1 MQNNKQIILVIGI
14 AAIAVA
20 LLLYIA
26 FLPSEEEIIKESDY
40 VMQMEE
46 EAKRDEALID
56 SLNMIVEKLNVRI
69 DSVRTQMDSSRTSNK
84 VLLTT
89 LHRVTNEMKEY
100 RRLTLSLQ
108 DDLESVEASRDS
120 LRNSLFEQTSRLQRV
135 TEALEKAHKESQEL
149 RENLQATQQDLKVTQ
164 KDLKVTQKD
173 LKVTQEDLEDAKEI
187 ISSVL
192 VYIGVE
198 DNLKEQGYLHT
209 WRRIRKNYK
218 IINFPDVD
226 NTNVKKVAIGE
237 TITVEG
243 QLAAVC
249 DDHGKLGK
257 DKEYTLSEDKEAKTL
272 TISFSDSLLVGQRI
286 LIVLKN

>member
-26 FLPSEEEIIKESDY
+26 FLPSEEEIIQESPY

-46 EAKRDEALID
+46 EAKRDDTLID
-56 SLNMIVEKLNVRI
+56 SLNMVVNTLNVRI
-69 DSVRTQMDSSRTSNK
+69 DSVRTQMDSSRTSSK

-89 LHRVTNEMKEY
+89 LHRVTNEMNEY
-100 RRLTLSLQ
+100 RRLTVSLKG
-108 DDLESVEASRDS
+108 DLEMAQATRDS
-120 LRNSLFEQTSRLQRV
+120 LRNNLFEQTNRLQRV
-135 TEALEKAHKESQEL
+135 TIALEKAHQESQKL
-149 RENLQATQQDLKVTQ
+149 REDLQVTQ
-164 KDLKVTQKD
+164 KDLQVTQKD
-173 LKVTQEDLEDAKEI
+173 LQVTQEDLEDAKEI

-192 VYIGVE
+192 VYVGTE

-226 NTNVKKVAIGE
+226 NTDIKKVAIGE
-237 TITVEG
+237 TITVQG
-243 QLAAVC
+243 DLAAVC
-249 DDHGKLGK
+249 DDHGKLSK
-257 DKEYTLSEDKEAKTL
+257 DKEYALSEDKAAKTL
-272 TISFSDSLLVGQRI
+272 SVSFSDPLLIGQRV

>member
-1 MQNNKQIILVIGI
+1 MDNNKQIILVIGL

-26 FLPSEEEIIKESDY
+26 FSPSEEEIIQESPY
-40 VMQMEE
+40 VQQIEE
-46 EAKRDEALID
+46 EAKRDEAIID
-56 SLNMIVEKLNVRI
+56 SLNQVVEGLNVRI
-69 DSVRTQMDSSRTSNK
+69 DSVRTQMDSTSTSNK

-89 LHRVTNEMKEY
+89 LNRLNNEIKEY
-100 RRLTLSLQ
+100 RRLTTSLKGDIEIVQ
-108 DDLESVEASRDS
+108 AARDS
-120 LRNSLFEQTSRLQRV
+120 LRNSLFEQTNRLQRV
-135 TEALEKAHKESQEL
+135 TEALEKAYE
-149 RENLQATQQDLKVTQ
+149 DLKVT
-164 KDLKVTQKD
+164 KEDLKVTKEDLKVTKED
-173 LKVTQEDLEDAKEI
+173 LKVTQEDLKDAEEI

-192 VYIGVE
+192 VYVGVE

-226 NTNVKKVAIGE
+226 NTDVKKVAIGE
-237 TITVEG
+237 AITVQG
-243 QLAAVC
+243 RLAAVC

-257 DKEYTLSEDKEAKTL
+257 DKEYTLSEDKETQTL
-272 TISFSDSLLVGQRI
+272 TISFSDPLLIGQRI

>member
-1 MQNNKQIILVIGI
+1 MDNNKQIILVIGI

-26 FLPSEEEIIKESDY
+26 FLPSEEEIIKESPY
-40 VMQMEE
+40 VMQIEE

-56 SLNMIVEKLNVRI
+56 SLNQVVDALNVRI

-89 LHRVTNEMKEY
+89 LHRINNEMQEY
-100 RRLTLSLQ
+100 RRLTISLQ
-108 DDLESVEASRDS
+108 SDLDLITASRDS
-120 LRNSLFEQTSRLQRV
+120 LRTSLFEQTSRLQRV
-135 TEALEKAHKESQEL
+135 TEALEKAHKESQKL
-149 RENLQATQQDLKVTQ
+149 REDLKATQQDLQVTK
-164 KDLKVTQKD
+164 KDLQ
-173 LKVTQEDLEDAKEI
+173 VTQEDLQDAKEI

-192 VYIGVE
+192 VYVGTE

-226 NTNVKKVAIGE
+226 NTDVKKVAIGE
-237 TITVEG
+237 TITVQG
-243 QLAAVC
+243 KLAAVC

-257 DKEYTLSEDKEAKTL
+257 DKEYALSENKAAQTLS
-272 TISFSDSLLVGQRI
+272 ISFSDPLLVGQRV

>member
-1 MQNNKQIILVIGI
+1 MNNNKQIILVIGI
-14 AAIAVA
+14 AAIALA

-26 FLPSEEEIIKESDY
+26 FLPSEEEIIKESPY
-40 VMQMEE
+40 VMQIEE

-56 SLNMIVEKLNVRI
+56 SLNQVVEGLNVRI
-69 DSVRTQMDSSRTSNK
+69 DSVRAQMDSTSKSNK

-89 LHRVTNEMKEY
+89 LHRLTNEMKEY
-100 RRLTLSLQ
+100 RRLTTTLRG
-108 DDLESVEASRDS
+108 DLEQVTSSRDS

-135 TEALEKAHKESQEL
+135 TEALEKAHKESQKL
-149 RENLQATQQDLKVTQ
+149 REDLQATQQDLQVTQQDLKVTQ
-164 KDLKVTQKD
+164 EDLK
-173 LKVTQEDLEDAKEI
+173 DAEEI

-192 VYIGVE
+192 VYIGTE

-226 NTNVKKVAIGE
+226 NTDVKKAAIGE
-237 TITVEG
+237 NITVQGE
-243 QLAAVC
+243 LAAVC
-249 DDHGKLGK
+249 DDHGKLSK
-257 DKEYTLSEDKEAKTL
+257 DKEYALSEDKAAQTL
-272 TISFSDSLLVGQRI
+272 TISFSDPLLVGQRI

>member
-1 MQNNKQIILVIGI
+1 MQNNKQIILVVGI

-26 FLPSEEEIIKESDY
+26 LLPSEEEIIKESLY
-40 VMQMEE
+40 VMEIEE

-56 SLNMIVEKLNVRI
+56 SLNMVVEGLNVRI
-69 DSVRTQMDSSRTSNK
+69 DSVRAQMDSTSTSNK

-89 LHRVTNEMKEY
+89 LSRLNNEMKEY
-100 RRLTLSLQ
+100 RRLTTSLRG
-108 DDLESVEASRDS
+108 DLEHVTAARDS
-120 LRNSLFEQTSRLQRV
+120 LRNNLFEQTNRLQRV
-135 TEALEKAHKESQEL
+135 TEALEKAHKESQKL
-149 RENLQATQQDLKVTQ
+149 REDLQATQQDLQ
-164 KDLKVTQKD
+164 
-173 LKVTQEDLEDAKEI
+173 VTQENLEVTKEDLQDAKEI

-192 VYIGVE
+192 VYIGTE

-218 IINFPDVD
+218 IVNFPDVD
-226 NTNVKKVAIGE
+226 NTDVKKVAIGE
-237 TITVEG
+237 TITVQG

-272 TISFSDSLLVGQRI
+272 TISFSDPLLVGQRV

>member
-1 MQNNKQIILVIGI
+1 MQNNKQIILVVGI

-26 FLPSEEEIIKESDY
+26 FLPSEEEIIKESPY
-40 VMQMEE
+40 VMQIEE
-46 EAKRDEALID
+46 EAKHDEALID
-56 SLNMIVEKLNVRI
+56 SLNQVVNNLNVRI
-69 DSVRTQMDSSRTSNK
+69 DSVRTQMDSTSTSNK

-100 RRLTLSLQ
+100 RRLTVSLKG
-108 DDLESVEASRDS
+108 DLEMVQAARDS
-120 LRNSLFEQTSRLQRV
+120 LRNSLFEQTNRLQRV
-135 TEALEKAHKESQEL
+135 TEALEKAHRESEKL
-149 RENLQATQQDLKVTQ
+149 RADLQVTQQDLQVT
-164 KDLKVTQKD
+164 K
-173 LKVTQEDLEDAKEI
+173 EDLQVTKEDLQDAKEI

-192 VYIGVE
+192 VYVGTE
-198 DNLKEQGYLHT
+198 DKLKEQGYLHT

-226 NTNVKKVAIGE
+226 NTDVMKVEIGKAFS
-237 TITVEG
+237 VQG

-257 DKEYTLSEDKEAKTL
+257 NKEYQLSEDKEAQTL
-272 TISFSDSLLVGQRI
+272 SISFSDPLLVGQRV

>member
-1 MQNNKQIILVIGI
+1 MQNNKQIILVIGT
-14 AAIAVA
+14 AAIALA

-26 FLPSEEEIIKESDY
+26 FLPSEEEIIQESPY

-46 EAKRDEALID
+46 EAQRDAALID
-56 SLNMIVEKLNVRI
+56 SLDQVVVDLNSRI
-69 DSVRTQMDSSRTSNK
+69 DSVRTQMDSSSTSNK

-89 LHRVTNEMKEY
+89 LHRVTNEMQEY
-100 RRLTLSLQ
+100 RRLTVSLQ
-108 DDLESVEASRDS
+108 GDLEQVTTNRDS
-120 LRNSLFEQTSRLQRV
+120 LRNSLFEQTNRLQRV
-135 TEALEKAHKESQEL
+135 TEALEKAHRESEKL
-149 RENLQATQQDLKVTQ
+149 RADLQVTQENLQVTQ
-164 KDLKVTQKD
+164 ENLE
-173 LKVTQEDLEDAKEI
+173 VTQEDLKDAKEI

-192 VYIGVE
+192 VYVGTE
-198 DNLKEQGYLHT
+198 DKLKEQGYLHT

-226 NTNVKKVAIGE
+226 NTDVMKVEIGKALS
-237 TITVEG
+237 VQG

-257 DKEYTLSEDKEAKTL
+257 DKEYQLSEDKEAQTL
-272 TISFSDSLLVGQRI
+272 SISFSDALLVGQRV

>member
-1 MQNNKQIILVIGI
+1 MQNNKQIILVIGT
-14 AAIAVA
+14 AAIALA

-26 FLPSEEEIIKESDY
+26 FLPSEEEIIQESPY

-46 EAKRDEALID
+46 EAQRDAALID
-56 SLNMIVEKLNVRI
+56 SLDQVVVDLNSRI
-69 DSVRTQMDSSRTSNK
+69 DSVRTQMDSSSTSNK

-89 LHRVTNEMKEY
+89 LHRVTNEMQEY
-100 RRLTLSLQ
+100 RRLAVSLQ
-108 DDLESVEASRDS
+108 GDLEQVTTNRDS
-120 LRNSLFEQTSRLQRV
+120 LRNSLFEQTNRLQRV
-135 TEALEKAHKESQEL
+135 TEALEKAHRESEKL
-149 RENLQATQQDLKVTQ
+149 RADLQVTQENLQVTQ
-164 KDLKVTQKD
+164 ENLE
-173 LKVTQEDLEDAKEI
+173 VTQEDLKDAKEI

-192 VYIGVE
+192 VYVGTE
-198 DNLKEQGYLHT
+198 DKLKEQGYLHT

-226 NTNVKKVAIGE
+226 NTDVMKVEIGKALS
-237 TITVEG
+237 VQG

-257 DKEYTLSEDKEAKTL
+257 DKEYQLSEDKEAQTL
-272 TISFSDSLLVGQRI
+272 SISFSDALLVGQRV

>member
-1 MQNNKQIILVIGI
+1 MQNNKQIILVIGT
-14 AAIAVA
+14 AAIALA

-26 FLPSEEEIIKESDY
+26 FLPSEEEIIQESPY

-46 EAKRDEALID
+46 EAQRDAALID
-56 SLNMIVEKLNVRI
+56 SLDQVVMELNTRI
-69 DSVRTQMDSSRTSNK
+69 DSVRTQMDSSSTSNK

-100 RRLTLSLQ
+100 RRLTVSLQ
-108 DDLESVEASRDS
+108 GDLEQVTVNRDS
-120 LRNSLFEQTSRLQRV
+120 LRNSLFEQTNRLQRV
-135 TEALEKAHKESQEL
+135 TEALEKAHRESEKL
-149 RENLQATQQDLKVTQ
+149 RADLQVTQENLE
-164 KDLKVTQKD
+164 
-173 LKVTQEDLEDAKEI
+173 VTQEDLKDAKEI

-192 VYIGVE
+192 VYVGTE
-198 DNLKEQGYLHT
+198 DKLKEQGYLQT

-226 NTNVKKVAIGE
+226 NTDVMKVEIGKAFSVQGE
-237 TITVEG
+237 
-243 QLAAVC
+243 LAAIC

-272 TISFSDSLLVGQRI
+272 SISFSDALLVGQRV

>member
-26 FLPSEEEIIKESDY
+26 FLPSEEEIIQESPY

-46 EAKRDEALID
+46 EAKRDDTLID
-56 SLNMIVEKLNVRI
+56 SLNLVVNTLNVRI
-69 DSVRTQMDSSRTSNK
+69 DSVRTQMDSSRTSSK

-89 LHRVTNEMKEY
+89 LHRVTNEMNEY
-100 RRLTLSLQ
+100 RRLTVSLKG
-108 DDLESVEASRDS
+108 DLEMAQATRDS
-120 LRNSLFEQTSRLQRV
+120 LRNNLFEQTNRLQRV
-135 TEALEKAHKESQEL
+135 TIALEKAHQESQKL
-149 RENLQATQQDLKVTQ
+149 REDLQVTQ
-164 KDLKVTQKD
+164 KDLQVTQKD
-173 LKVTQEDLEDAKEI
+173 LQVTQEDLEDAKEI

-192 VYIGVE
+192 VYVGTE

-226 NTNVKKVAIGE
+226 NTDIKKVAIGE
-237 TITVEG
+237 TITVQG
-243 QLAAVC
+243 DLAAVC
-249 DDHGKLGK
+249 DDHGKLSK
-257 DKEYTLSEDKEAKTL
+257 DKEYALSENKAAKTL
-272 TISFSDSLLVGQRI
+272 SISFSDPLLIGQRV

>member
-26 FLPSEEEIIKESDY
+26 FLPSEEEIIQESPY
-40 VMQMEE
+40 VMQIEE
-46 EAKRDEALID
+46 EAKRDDALID
-56 SLNMIVEKLNVRI
+56 SLNMVVEGLNVRI
-69 DSVRTQMDSSRTSNK
+69 DSVRAQMDSTSTSNK

-89 LHRVTNEMKEY
+89 LHRLTNEMKEY
-100 RRLTLSLQ
+100 RRLTTTLRS
-108 DDLESVEASRDS
+108 DLENATASRDS
-120 LRNSLFEQTSRLQRV
+120 LRTSLFEQTSRLQRV
-135 TEALEKAHKESQEL
+135 TEALEKAHKESQKL
-149 RENLQATQQDLKVTQ
+149 REDLQATQQDLQ
-164 KDLKVTQKD
+164 
-173 LKVTQEDLEDAKEI
+173 VTQENLEVTKEDLQDAKEI

-192 VYIGVE
+192 VYIGIE

-226 NTNVKKVAIGE
+226 NTDVKKVAIGE
-237 TITVEG
+237 TITVQG

-249 DDHGKLGK
+249 DDHGKLSK

-272 TISFSDSLLVGQRI
+272 TISFSDPLLIGQRI

>member
-1 MQNNKQIILVIGI
+1 MQNNKQIILVVGI

-26 FLPSEEEIIKESDY
+26 FLPSEEEIIKESPY
-40 VMQMEE
+40 VMQIEE
-46 EAKRDEALID
+46 EAKHDEALID
-56 SLNMIVEKLNVRI
+56 SLNQVVNNLNVRI
-69 DSVRTQMDSSRTSNK
+69 DSVRTQMDSTSTSNK

-100 RRLTLSLQ
+100 RRLTTTLKG
-108 DDLESVEASRDS
+108 DLAMVQAARDS
-120 LRNSLFEQTSRLQRV
+120 LRNSLFEQTNRLQRV
-135 TEALEKAHKESQEL
+135 TEALEKAHRESEKL
-149 RENLQATQQDLKVTQ
+149 RADLQVTQQDLQVT
-164 KDLKVTQKD
+164 K
-173 LKVTQEDLEDAKEI
+173 EDLQVTKEDLQDAKEI

-192 VYIGVE
+192 VYVGTE
-198 DNLKEQGYLHT
+198 DKLKEQGYLHT

-226 NTNVKKVAIGE
+226 NTDVMKVEIGKAFS
-237 TITVEG
+237 VQG

-257 DKEYTLSEDKEAKTL
+257 NKEYQLSEDKEAQTL
-272 TISFSDSLLVGQRI
+272 SISFSDPLLVGQRV

>member
-1 MQNNKQIILVIGI
+1 MDNNKQIILVIGL

-26 FLPSEEEIIKESDY
+26 FSPSEEEIIQESPY
-40 VMQMEE
+40 VQQIEE
-46 EAKRDEALID
+46 EAKRDEAIID
-56 SLNMIVEKLNVRI
+56 SLNQVVEGLNVRI
-69 DSVRTQMDSSRTSNK
+69 DSVRTQMDSTSTSNK

-89 LHRVTNEMKEY
+89 LNRLNNEIKEY
-100 RRLTLSLQ
+100 RRLTTSLKGDIEIVQ
-108 DDLESVEASRDS
+108 AARDS
-120 LRNSLFEQTSRLQRV
+120 LRNSLFEQTNRLQRV
-135 TEALEKAHKESQEL
+135 TEALEKAYE
-149 RENLQATQQDLKVTQ
+149 DLKVT
-164 KDLKVTQKD
+164 KEDLKVTKEDLKVTKEDLKVTKED
-173 LKVTQEDLEDAKEI
+173 LKVTQEDLKDAEEI

-192 VYIGVE
+192 VYVGVE

-226 NTNVKKVAIGE
+226 NTDVKKVAIGE
-237 TITVEG
+237 AITVQG
-243 QLAAVC
+243 RLAAVC

-257 DKEYTLSEDKEAKTL
+257 DKEYTLSEDKEAQTL
-272 TISFSDSLLVGQRI
+272 TISFSDQLLVGQRV

>member
-1 MQNNKQIILVIGI
+1 MQNNKQIILVVGI

-26 FLPSEEEIIKESDY
+26 FLPSEEEIIQESPY

-46 EAKRDEALID
+46 EAKRDDALID
-56 SLNMIVEKLNVRI
+56 SLNMVVDGLNVRI
-69 DSVRTQMDSSRTSNK
+69 DSVRAQMDSTSTSNK

-89 LHRVTNEMKEY
+89 LHRLNNEMKEY
-100 RRLTLSLQ
+100 RRLSTTLRG
-108 DDLESVEASRDS
+108 DLENVTAARDS
-120 LRNSLFEQTSRLQRV
+120 LRNSLFEQTNRLQRV
-135 TEALEKAHKESQEL
+135 TEALEKAHKESAKL
-149 RENLQATQQDLKVTQ
+149 RADLQVT
-164 KDLKVTQKD
+164 K
-173 LKVTQEDLEDAKEI
+173 EDLQVTKEDLQVTKEDLQDAKEI

-192 VYIGVE
+192 VYVGTE
-198 DNLKEQGYLHT
+198 DKLKEQGYLHT

-226 NTNVKKVAIGE
+226 NTDVMKVEIGK
-237 TITVEG
+237 TFSVQG

-257 DKEYTLSEDKEAKTL
+257 DKEYQLSEDKEAQTL
-272 TISFSDSLLVGQRI
+272 SISFSDPLLVGQRV

>member
-26 FLPSEEEIIKESDY
+26 FLPSEEEIIQESTY

-56 SLNMIVEKLNVRI
+56 SLNQVVDALNVRI

-100 RRLTLSLQ
+100 RRLVISLQ
-108 DDLESVEASRDS
+108 SDLDIVTVARDS
-120 LRNSLFEQTSRLQRV
+120 LRNTLFEQTSRLQRV
-135 TEALEKAHKESQEL
+135 TEALEKSHKESQKL
-149 RENLQATQQDLKVTQ
+149 REDLQATQ

-173 LKVTQEDLEDAKEI
+173 LKLTQEDLKDAEEI

-192 VYIGVE
+192 VYIGTE

-226 NTNVKKVAIGE
+226 NTDVKKVAIGE
-237 TITVEG
+237 DITVQGE
-243 QLAAVC
+243 LAAVC
-249 DDHGKLGK
+249 DDHGKLSK
-257 DKEYTLSEDKEAKTL
+257 DKEYALSEDKAAQTV
-272 TISFSDSLLVGQRI
+272 TISFSDPLLVGQRI

>member
-1 MQNNKQIILVIGI
+1 MQNNKQIILVVGI

-26 FLPSEEEIIKESDY
+26 FLPSEEEIIKESPY
-40 VMQMEE
+40 VMQIEE
-46 EAKRDEALID
+46 EAKHDEALID
-56 SLNMIVEKLNVRI
+56 SLNQVVNNLNVRI
-69 DSVRTQMDSSRTSNK
+69 DSVRTQMDSTSTSNK

-100 RRLTLSLQ
+100 RRLTVSLKG
-108 DDLESVEASRDS
+108 DLEMVQAARDS
-120 LRNSLFEQTSRLQRV
+120 LRNSLFEQTNRLQRV
-135 TEALEKAHKESQEL
+135 TEALEKAHRESEKL
-149 RENLQATQQDLKVTQ
+149 RADLQVTQQDLQVT
-164 KDLKVTQKD
+164 K
-173 LKVTQEDLEDAKEI
+173 EDLQVTKEDLQDAKEI

-192 VYIGVE
+192 VYVGTE

-226 NTNVKKVAIGE
+226 NTDVMKVEIGKAFS
-237 TITVEG
+237 VQG

-257 DKEYTLSEDKEAKTL
+257 NKEYQLSEDKEAQTL
-272 TISFSDSLLVGQRI
+272 SISFSDPLLVGQRV

>member
-26 FLPSEEEIIKESDY
+26 FLPSEEEIIQESSV
-40 VMQMEE
+40 VMQMKE
-46 EAKRDEALID
+46 EAKRDDALID
-56 SLNMIVEKLNVRI
+56 SLNMVVDGLNVRI
-69 DSVRTQMDSSRTSNK
+69 DSVRAQMDSTSTSNK

-89 LHRVTNEMKEY
+89 LHRLNNEMKEY
-100 RRLTLSLQ
+100 RRLTTNLRG
-108 DDLESVEASRDS
+108 DLENVTASRDS

-135 TEALEKAHKESQEL
+135 TEALEKAHKESQKL
-149 RENLQATQQDLKVTQ
+149 REDLQATQQDLQVTQ
-164 KDLKVTQKD
+164 ENLEVTK
-173 LKVTQEDLEDAKEI
+173 EDLEDAKEI

-192 VYIGVE
+192 VYIGTE

-226 NTNVKKVAIGE
+226 NTDVKKVAIGE
-237 TITVEG
+237 NITVQGE
-243 QLAAVC
+243 LAAVC

-257 DKEYTLSEDKEAKTL
+257 DKEYALSEDKEAQTL
-272 TISFSDSLLVGQRI
+272 TISFSDPLLVGQRV